1 MHIPT
6 INYQHYLPQGIVAAV
21 RQFGGRFLDLDERTN
36 IYTDIGDKKATEKT
50 SQALREGQTKIRQ
63 DAYKNK
69 DTGMQPTL
77 PPPPISPDGKWEISG
92 EGYVEYSV
100 KVLHELYKAE
110 DNMTP
115 EMAAR
120 PAPHSVAT
128 QLGLGV
134 QKRKEHNRS
143 KGGGRIVSSDNN
155 TMPVLPPIV
164 STPAG
169 VSSAHM
175 AAVYDQFDG
184 MVPVQSQQQQQQQA
198 TTHPNMPPNLPRP
211 AVPSSGSPMRETM
224 SSQVTDIS
232 RLSLSEILRLT
243 ANGERGTTDPFTNQL
258 VELVRQSNSELMQ
271 SGLGRDSSIRFT
283 GRGDEILPNKEDD
296 DAAARPS
303 ESTTNS
309 SLMQRDTV
317 LSFAPY
323 DEYSTPSTSAQS
335 GQQQQQQQES
345 ARMSSDRMSVMS
357 VDNNDEANDVAEM
370 LIRLSRDSEKKSGG
384 AAMMEI

>member
-1 MHIPT
+1 MNSLSQCNANIH
-6 INYQHYLPQGIVAAV
+6 YQYLSQGIVAAV

-69 DTGMQPTL
+69 NTGMQPTL
-77 PPPPISPDGKWEISG
+77 PAPPISPDGKWEISG

-134 QKRKEHNRS
+134 QKRKQHRS
-143 KGGGRIVSSDNN
+143 KGGRIVSSDNA
-155 TMPVLPPIV
+155 MPNLPPIV
-164 STPAG
+164 SAPG

-175 AAVYDQFDG
+175 ASAYDQFDG
-184 MVPVQSQQQQQQQA
+184 MVPVQQQQQHQQA
-198 TTHPNMPPNLPRP
+198 TTHPNMPPPPSLPRP

-224 SSQVTDIS
+224 PSQVTDIS
-232 RLSLSEILRLT
+232 RLSLSELLRLS
-243 ANGERGTTDPFTNQL
+243 ANGERGANDSFTAQL
-258 VELVRQSNSELMQ
+258 MDLVRQSNSELMQ
-271 SGLGRDSSIRFT
+271 SGLGKDSSMRFT
-283 GRGDEILPNKEDD
+283 GRGDEILPNKEDE
-296 DAAARPS
+296 ATARPL

-309 SLMQRDTV
+309 SLLQRDTAP
-317 LSFAPY
+317 SFAPN
-323 DEYSTPSTSAQS
+323 DEFSVPSAAQL
-335 GQQQQQQQES
+335 GQQQES
-345 ARMSSDRMSVMS
+345 ARMSSDRMSTMS
-357 VDNNDEANDVAEM
+357 VDNANEANDVAEM
-370 LIRLSRDSEKKSGG
+370 LIRLSRDEKKSEGTVQ
-384 AAMMEI
+384 MEI